1 MAFFI
6 KMPVHGIPV
15 EVEEHVVAGEW
26 NQHRD
31 IQANRN
37 RRERS

>member
-1 MAFFI
+1 MPFFI
-6 KMPVHGIPV
+6 KMPVHGISV

-31 IQANRN
+31 IQADRN

>member
-6 KMPVHGIPV
+6 KMPVHDIPV